1 MKITLTTTYSLY
13 RLYKNPKVEEIKEDI
28 KGKILE

>member
-1 MKITLTTTYSLY
+1 MKITLTTYSLY
-13 RLYKNPKVEEIKEDI
+13 RFNKNHKVEEVKEDI